1 MKTKPRKKQPAQV
14 GSSLARI
21 WAGISLKTK
30 LTSLSV
36 GLIALLITISSA
48 GTVALLRTYL
58 EQTTDTLLVS
68 TAEILRFENPRRV
81 ESRLAQGAI
90 SIPSLP
96 GDYFIAFVDD
106 LGEQTEALVSAT
118 TELVRVPQL
127 SIITREFSEASDG
140 IPFYT
145 TIESTSGGEETW
157 RIVAM
162 PLERTFGS
170 VVVALPQT
178 NNQRIIGEYTAIG
191 GRFGIALLLVSG
203 LSIWLAL
210 SSALRPLRE
219 VSRVAES
226 VERGHLED
234 RLVDRPSN
242 TEIGQL
248 NRSLNSMLGSIQ
260 RAVGQ
265 RDHTLKQM
273 RRFLSDASHE
283 LRTPLVTVRGYAELY
298 RMGGLRKAKDVA
310 EAMRRIESESLRMSG
325 LVDSLLTLTRLDEV
339 QQQVREPVDVL
350 ELLKSVIRDSE
361 ITYPKQKFTFEPTA
375 KAASFVVAAD
385 ADQLRQVF
393 NNLISNAD
401 RFNPPGKPIELE
413 LDGTGSGV
421 LIRVTDHGE
430 GIPDPLKERVFER
443 FFRSDSSRA
452 RDTGGSGLGL
462 AIAKSIIESHAGKIR
477 VVDTSGGGAT
487 FVVELP
493 RSRPQNQAGSAQR

>member
-1 MKTKPRKKQPAQV
+1 MKTQPGFGLFRSIGNAVTQLW
-14 GSSLARI
+14 SR
-21 WAGISLKTK
+21 ISLKTK

-36 GLIALLITISSA
+36 ALIALLITISSF

-68 TAEILRFENPRRV
+68 TAEILRFENPQRV
-81 ESRLAQGAI
+81 ASRLSTGAI

-96 GDYFIAFVDD
+96 GDYFIAFLGD
-106 LGEQTEALVSAT
+106 LGEQREALVSAT
-118 TELVRVPQL
+118 TELERVPEL
-127 SIITREFSEASDG
+127 SIITREFAEASDG
-140 IPFYT
+140 VPFD
-145 TIESTSGGEETW
+145 TSIRATDGSQETW
-157 RIVAM
+157 RLVAM
-162 PLERTFGS
+162 PLAKTYGS

-178 NNQRIIGEYTAIG
+178 NNQQIIGEYTAIG

-226 VERGHLED
+226 VESGHLEE

-260 RAVGQ
+260 GAVAK
-265 RDHTLKQM
+265 RDKTLKQM

-298 RMGGLRKAKDVA
+298 RMGGLRKTKDVA

-325 LVDSLLTLTRLDEV
+325 LVDSLLTLTRLDEE
-339 QQQVREPVDVL
+339 QQQVRAPVEMS
-350 ELLKSVIRDSE
+350 ELLQSIVRDAE
-361 ITYPKQKFTFEPTA
+361 ITYPKQKFRFAQKGSEQSLTV
-375 KAASFVVAAD
+375 SAD

-393 NNLISNAD
+393 NNLIANAG
-401 RFNPPGKPIELE
+401 RFNPPGKPIEIE
-413 LDGTGSGV
+413 LQATD
-421 LIRVTDHGE
+421 VTVSVDVVDFGE

-462 AIAKSIIESHAGKIR
+462 AIAKSIVDAHSGKIR
-477 VVDTSGGGAT
+477 VRDTSGGGAT
-487 FVVELP
+487 FTVELP
-493 RSRPQNQAGSAQR
+493 RSRP

>member
-1 MKTKPRKKQPAQV
+1 MKLPRPAKNPKAFVSRVTQ
-14 GSSLARI
+14 I

-36 GLIALLITISSA
+36 ALIALLITISSA

-68 TAEILRFENPRRV
+68 TAEILRIENPQRV
-81 ESRLAQGAI
+81 ESRLAEGAI

-106 LGEQTEALVSAT
+106 FGQQTEALVSAT
-118 TELVRVPQL
+118 TELVRVPNL
-127 SIITREFSEASDG
+127 SQVTREFAELNDG

-145 TIESTSGGEETW
+145 AIESVDGGEQTW
-157 RIVAM
+157 RLVAM
-162 PLERTFGS
+162 PLERTYGS

-219 VSRVAES
+219 VSRVANS
-226 VERGHLED
+226 VERGHLEE

-242 TEIGQL
+242 TEIGML
-248 NRSLNSMLGSIQ
+248 NRSLNSMLEGIQ
-260 RAVGQ
+260 DAVAK
-265 RDHTLKQM
+265 RDQTLKQM

-298 RMGGLRKAKDVA
+298 RMGGLRKGKDVA

-325 LVDSLLTLTRLDEV
+325 LVDSLLTLTRLDEA
-339 QQQVREPVDVL
+339 QPQVREPVKIG
-350 ELLKSVIRDSE
+350 ELLKSAVRDAE
-361 ITYPKQKFTFEPTA
+361 ITYPKQRFVFNAAEPETDL
-375 KAASFVVAAD
+375 VVSAD
-385 ADQLRQVF
+385 ADQLRQVL
-393 NNLISNAD
+393 NNLIANAD
-401 RFNPPGKPIELE
+401 RFNPPGKAIELGLE
-413 LDGTGSGV
+413 STAQV
-421 LIRVTDHGE
+421 VVIRVTDHGE
-430 GIPDPLKERVFER
+430 GIPDALKERVFER
-443 FFRSDSSRA
+443 FFRTDSSRA

-462 AIAKSIIESHAGKIR
+462 AIAKAIVESHLGKICIK
-477 VVDTSGGGAT
+477 DTDGGGAT
-487 FVVELP
+487 FLVELP
-493 RSRPQNQAGSAQR
+493 RTRT

>member
-1 MKTKPRKKQPAQV
+1 MKTESRAGRTKSV
-14 GSSLARI
+14 GNGLTRF
-21 WAGISLKTK
+21 WGGISLKTK
-30 LTSLSV
+30 LVSLSV
-36 GLIALLITISSA
+36 GLIALLITISIS

-58 EQTTDTLLVS
+58 EQTTDALLVS
-68 TAEILRFENPRRV
+68 TAEILKFENPRRV
-81 ESRLAQGAI
+81 EARLASGAI

-106 LGEQTEALVSAT
+106 AGEQTEALVSAT
-118 TELVRVPQL
+118 TELVRVPDL
-127 SIITREFSEASDG
+127 AVVTRSFSETNDG
-140 IPFYT
+140 VPFYT
-145 TIESTSGGEETW
+145 EIESTSGGQETW

-162 PLERTFGS
+162 PLAKTYGS

-178 NNQRIIGEYTAIG
+178 NNQEIIGEYSAIG

-226 VERGHLED
+226 VERGHLEE

-260 RAVGQ
+260 GAVDQ
-265 RDHTLKQM
+265 RDQTLKQM

-298 RMGGLRKAKDVA
+298 RMGGLRKGKDVA

-325 LVDSLLTLTRLDEV
+325 LVDSLLTLTRLDEL
-339 QQQVREPVDVL
+339 QQQRVRELVDVRDLL
-350 ELLKSVIRDSE
+350 ESAVRDAE
-361 ITYPKQKFTFEPTA
+361 ITYPKQKFRLTQPEA
-375 KAASFVVAAD
+375 NVDCMVSAD
-385 ADQLRQVF
+385 ADQLRQVI

-401 RFNPPGKPIELE
+401 RFNPTESPIEL
-413 LDGTGSGV
+413 V
-421 LIRVTDHGE
+421 LSVTEQTLEIRLVDHGE

-462 AIAKSIIESHAGKIR
+462 AIAKSIVEAHSGKIW
-477 VVDTSGGGAT
+477 VTDTSGGGAT

-493 RSRPQNQAGSAQR
+493 RSRS

>member
-1 MKTKPRKKQPAQV
+1 MKTKTRRSRPKSI
-14 GSSLARI
+14 GTGITRI

-58 EQTTDTLLVS
+58 EETTDTLLVS
-68 TAEILRFENPRRV
+68 TAEILSIENPRRV

-106 LGEQTEALVSAT
+106 FGAQTEALVSAT
-118 TELVRVPQL
+118 TELVRVPEL
-127 SIITREFSEASDG
+127 SIVTREFSEANDA

-145 TIESTSGGEETW
+145 TIESITGEDETW

-226 VERGHLED
+226 VERGHLEE
-234 RLVDRPSN
+234 RLVDRPTN

-260 RAVGQ
+260 GAVGQ
-265 RDHTLKQM
+265 RDQTLKQM

-298 RMGGLRKAKDVA
+298 RMGGLRKGKDVA

-325 LVDSLLTLTRLDEV
+325 LVDSLLTLTRLDEL
-339 QQQVREPVDVL
+339 QQQVREPVDL
-350 ELLKSVIRDSE
+350 QQLLHSVIQDAE
-361 ITYPKQKFTFEPTA
+361 ITYPKQKFKAPPTGEPGKYA
-375 KAASFVVAAD
+375 ISAD

-401 RFNPPGKPIELE
+401 RFNPPGQPIELE
-413 LDGTGSGV
+413 LESTDRSV
-421 LIRVTDHGE
+421 VARVIDHGE
-430 GIPDPLKERVFER
+430 GISDSLKERVFER

-462 AIAKSIIESHAGKIR
+462 AIAKSIVESHTGSIWVK
-477 VVDTSGGGAT
+477 DTTGGGAT

-493 RSRPQNQAGSAQR
+493 RTRP

>member
-1 MKTKPRKKQPAQV
+1 MKAPNRAKNPKAF
-14 GSSLARI
+14 GSAVARI

-58 EQTTDTLLVS
+58 EQTTDALLVS
-68 TAEILRFENPRRV
+68 TAEILRFENPQRV

-96 GDYFIAFVDD
+96 GDYFISFVDD
-106 LGEQTEALVSAT
+106 FGRQTEALVSAT
-118 TELVRVPQL
+118 TELVRVPEL
-127 SIITREFSEASDG
+127 SLVTRDFAELNDG

-145 TIESTSGGEETW
+145 AIETADGDEQTW

-170 VVVALPQT
+170 VIVALPQT

-219 VSRVAES
+219 VSRVAIS
-226 VERGHLED
+226 VEQGHLEE
-234 RLVDRPSN
+234 RLIDRPSN

-248 NRSLNSMLGSIQ
+248 NRSLNSMLEGIQ
-260 RAVGQ
+260 DAVDK
-265 RDHTLKQM
+265 RDQTLKQM

-298 RMGGLRKAKDVA
+298 RMGGLQKAKDVA

-325 LVDSLLTLTRLDEV
+325 LVDSLLTLTRLDEA
-339 QQQVREPVDVL
+339 QPQVREPVDVA
-350 ELLKSVIRDSE
+350 ELLKSALRDAQ
-361 ITYPKQKFTFEPTA
+361 ITYPKQQIRFKEESADSDLLATA
-375 KAASFVVAAD
+375 DS
-385 ADQLRQVF
+385 DQLRQVL

-401 RFNPPGKPIELE
+401 RFNPTGQPIELK
-413 LDGTGSGV
+413 LDAGADKL
-421 LIRVTDHGE
+421 LIRVVDHGE
-430 GIPDPLKERVFER
+430 GIPDALKERVFER

-462 AIAKSIIESHAGKIR
+462 AIAKAIVDSHSGRIW
-477 VVDTSGGGAT
+477 VEDTSGGGAT

-493 RSRPQNQAGSAQR
+493 RTRV